1 MQLVTDLEQAEAD
14 LRFEKTGVQLMEN
27 LTTGFYQ
34 IKPLKIEERPLLG
47 FPEAVQLAIL
57 AASTFVFGT
66 LVQVL

>member
-34 IKPLKIEERPLLG
+34 IKPLKIEERPLLD
-47 FPEAVQLAIL
+47 FPEAVQLAVL
-57 AASTFVFGT
+57 AASIFVFGT